1 MAGRLSLKELK
12 GMKPAV
18 HTKLKAHKI
27 TNSDALLSAGA
38 SPKGRTEL
46 ASKLGVA
53 TAHVLELI
61 NRADLARVKGI
72 GSIYSNMLEVAGVDT
87 VKELAQRKPENLV
100 ATLAEVNAKKK
111 LTKQT
116 PTADQVKGWV
126 GQAKALKKVVTY

>member
-18 HTKLKAHKI
+18 HTKLKTHKI

-38 SPKGRTEL
+38 SPKARTEL
-46 ASKLGVA
+46 AGKLGVNPS
-53 TAHVLELI
+53 HVLELI

-72 GSIYSNMLEVAGVDT
+72 GSIYANMLEVAGVDT
-87 VKELAQRKPENLV
+87 VKELAQRKPDNLV

-116 PTADQVKGWV
+116 PTVDQVKDWV